1 MRKVEHLLKNF
12 LSRKSIFH
20 KSVLLHRPK
29 NSTAQ
34 EKLRDIQK
42 PNAGIV
48 LRLWLFQFDWHFFR
62 WNRKLQINTLS
73 TYLGVYFISP
83 WMNYKRTREKH
94 ISSILLLWFSKMERF
109 QALIQAIFRKHCH
122 FLQLELKDEN
132 KYIPAFLALPPSC
145 QRHYFTQNV

>member
-73 TYLGVYFISP
+73 TYLGVHFISP

-122 FLQLELKDEN
+122 FPTWSQGWK